1 MGIHPHGKV
10 MAADGRGAM
19 PTVVAG
25 DRPGGIPA
33 AVAVGTT
40 IAKPVGAVAAVRITT
55 QAIGIVGKATA
66 RSKMDPGGV
75 RQALLRKLPR
85 LLLPRQ
91 VEARLEVLARQPR
104 RRHLP
109 KRPLLRK
116 VHDLVQAVLR

>member
-10 MAADGRGAM
+10 VAADGRGAM

-25 DRPGGIPA
+25 DRPGAIPA

-40 IAKPVGAVAAVRITT
+40 IAQAVGAVAAVRITT
-55 QAIGIVGKATA
+55 QAIGVAGKVTA
-66 RSKMDPGGV
+66 RSKMDRGGV
-75 RQALLRKLPR
+75 RQALLQKLPR
-85 LLLPRQ
+85 LQLPRQ
-91 VEARLEVLARQPR
+91 VEARLGVLARQPR

-109 KRPLLRK
+109 KRPLPRK